1 MTLQT
6 IDIPA
11 LAEHWVGI
19 DGLFPRDEAVI
30 ALALYRLLA
39 EGEPVSV
46 ERLAARTGR
55 SPSEVADWLR
65 GARAELDE
73 RGEVVAYLGLSLRP
87 TRLVMEIDGRTL
99 YAWCAGDVLYI
110 HDLLGR
116 PLRVRSTD
124 PITGEAVSISLE
136 DGRVREVEPSGVVL
150 SMAQAGF
157 SLGGD
162 VIPDVCGPI
171 NFFASEESGRA
182 FTERAGGIVLLTL
195 EEGLELMCLIN
206 RAVFGSAL
214 AAERAR
220 RSVPALSFPAWD
232 H

>member
-1 MTLQT
+1 MSYQA

-11 LAEHWVGI
+11 LADQWAGI
-19 DGLFPRDEAVI
+19 DGLFPRDEPAV

-39 EGEPVSV
+39 EGKPVSA

-55 SPSEVADWLR
+55 SPSEVGSWLR
-65 GARAELDE
+65 GARVELDE

-87 TRLVMEIDGRTL
+87 TRLVMEIDDRTL
-99 YAWCAGDVLYI
+99 YAWCAGDVLYV
-110 HDLLGR
+110 HDLLGH

-124 PITGEAVSISLE
+124 PVTGDAVSIALE

-157 SLGGD
+157 PLGRE

-171 NFFASEESGRA
+171 NFFALEQSGRA
-182 FTERAGGIVLLTL
+182 FTQRTEGIVLLTL
-195 EEGLELMCLIN
+195 AEGLELMRLIN
-206 RAVFGSAL
+206 RAVFGAN
-214 AAERAR
+214 R
-220 RSVPALSFPAWD
+220 
-232 H
+232 

>member
-1 MTLQT
+1 MTFQA

-11 LAEHWVGI
+11 LAEHWASI
-19 DGLFPRDEAVI
+19 EGLLPRDEPAV

-39 EGEPVSV
+39 EGKPVSASH
-46 ERLAARTGR
+46 LAARTGR
-55 SPSEVADWLR
+55 SPSEVGEWLR
-65 GARAELDE
+65 GARVECDE

-87 TRLVMEIDGRTL
+87 TRHVMEIDERTL

-124 PITGEAVSISLE
+124 PITGEAVSIALE
-136 DGRVREVEPSGVVL
+136 DGRVREVGPSGVVL

-157 SLGGD
+157 PLGRD

-171 NFFASEESGRA
+171 NFFASEQSGRA
-182 FTERAGGIVLLTL
+182 FTERTAGIALLTL
-195 EEGLELMCLIN
+195 AEGLELMRLIN
-206 RAVFGSAL
+206 RAVFGAN
-214 AAERAR
+214 R
-220 RSVPALSFPAWD
+220 
-232 H
+232 